1 MDDTSV
7 KVDLIDLK
15 ILEFLL
21 EDARKTYQEIATE
34 LKVSTGTV
42 HVRIN
47 KLKEQGVITGSHI
60 SVDFTKLGHK
70 VSAFIGVNLS
80 HARTFKSVLEQL
92 KSFPEVVDVHYT
104 TGQYSLFVK
113 ILTKSTQDLHLFLIE
128 KLQTIKDIQSTETF
142 ISLDNPVSRQGP
154 LG

>member
-1 MDDTSV
+1 MSETP

-15 ILEFLL
+15 ILENLL
-21 EDARKTYQEIATE
+21 EDGRKTYQEISNE
-34 LKVSTGTV
+34 IKVSTGTV
-42 HVRIN
+42 HVRVN
-47 KLKEQGVITGSHI
+47 KLKEQGIIKGSHI

-80 HARTFKSVLEQL
+80 NARSLKSVLDQL
-92 KSFPEVVDVHYT
+92 RSLPEVVDVHYT

-113 ILTKSTQDLHLFLIE
+113 VLTKTTQDLHLFLIE

-142 ISLDNPVSRQGP
+142 ISLDNPIHRQGP